1 MRKFFLLLAASSLSV
16 VFAAGELSGRRAPS
30 FALPDLNLN
39 YHDIQDYR
47 GKVVIVDIMRTSCPH
62 CLAVSKNLEKVK
74 AKFGSRVAILS
85 IVNPPDNQAAV
96 SRFLVENK
104 LTTPV
109 LFDCG
114 QVSAVYLKV
123 TPKNPTITI
132 PHVFL
137 IDQQGMIRNDFVH
150 EESTKGILE
159 GDGLAAEVEKLLN
172 RPAGPATPAAKKATK

>member
-1 MRKFFLLLAASSLSV
+1 MKKFLLLMAAGSLFV
-16 VFAAGELSGRRAPS
+16 LIAAGELSGRRAPG

-39 YHDIQDYR
+39 YHDIQDQR

-62 CLAVSKNLEKVK
+62 CLTVSKNLEKIK
-74 AKFGSRVAILS
+74 AKFGARVAIMS

-96 SRFLVENK
+96 SKFLVENK

-123 TPKNPTITI
+123 TPQNPSITI
-132 PHVFL
+132 PHIFI
-137 IDQQGMIRNDFVH
+137 IDQQGMIRNDFAY
-150 EESTKGILE
+150 SDTTKALLE
-159 GDGLAAEVEKLLN
+159 GDGLSAEVEKLLA
-172 RPAGPATPAAKKATK
+172 PTPAKKAAK

>member
-1 MRKFFLLLAASSLSV
+1 MRKFLLLLAAGSLSV
-16 VFAAGELSGRRAPS
+16 LFAAGELSGRRAPG

-39 YHDIQDYR
+39 YHDVQDHR
-47 GKVVIVDIMRTSCPH
+47 GKVVIVDIMRTACPH
-62 CLAVSKNLEKVK
+62 CLMVSKNLEKIK
-74 AKFGSRVAILS
+74 AKYGSRVAIMS

-96 SRFLVENK
+96 SKFLVENK

-123 TPKNPTITI
+123 TPQNPSITI
-132 PHVFL
+132 PHIFL
-137 IDQQGMIRNDFVH
+137 IDQQGMIRNDFVYN
-150 EESTKGILE
+150 EATKGILE

-172 RPAGPATPAAKKATK
+172 RPAAPKPAK

>member
-1 MRKFFLLLAASSLSV
+1 MRKFLLLLAAGSLSFL
-16 VFAAGELSGRRAPS
+16 FAAGELSGRRAPG

-39 YHDIQDYR
+39 YHDIQDHR

-62 CLAVSKNLEKVK
+62 CLTVSKNLEKIK
-74 AKFGSRVAILS
+74 AKFGSRIAILS

-96 SRFLVENK
+96 SKFLQENK

-123 TPKNPTITI
+123 TPQNPSITI
-132 PHVFL
+132 PHIFV
-137 IDQQGMIRNDFVH
+137 IDRQGMIRNDFVYNDA
-150 EESTKGILE
+150 TKSILE
-159 GDGLAAEVEKLLN
+159 GEGLAGEVEKLLN
-172 RPAGPATPAAKKATK
+172 RSAVPAAKKAAK

>member
-1 MRKFFLLLAASSLSV
+1 MRKFLLLLAAGSLSV
-16 VFAAGELSGRRAPS
+16 LIAAGELSGRRAPG

-39 YHDIQDYR
+39 YHDIQDHR

-62 CLAVSKNLEKVK
+62 CLTVSKNLEKIK
-74 AKFGSRVAILS
+74 AKYGARVAIMS

-96 SRFLVENK
+96 SKFLVENK

-123 TPKNPTITI
+123 TPQNPSITI
-132 PHVFL
+132 PHIFI
-137 IDQQGMIRNDFVH
+137 IDQQGMIRNDFAY
-150 EESTKGILE
+150 SDATKGLLE
-159 GDGLAAEVEKLLN
+159 GDGLSAQVEKLLS
-172 RPAGPATPAAKKATK
+172 PAPAKKAAK